1 MERGLHGLTFTEEG
15 AGGDDGEA
23 QPETPDYTAKESDDL
38 MAEEGRE
45 GDDEEDGDGDEPAGG
60 EVVEAFGEGA
70 EFLDDFVVLD
80 GDVDGEDEDA
90 DADDVPC
97 WVGC

>member
-1 MERGLHGLTFTEEG
+1 
-15 AGGDDGEA
+15 
-23 QPETPDYTAKESDDL
+23 
-38 MAEEGRE
+38 
-45 GDDEEDGDGDEPAGG
+45 
-60 EVVEAFGEGA
+60 VEAFGEGA

-97 WVGC
+97 WVGS